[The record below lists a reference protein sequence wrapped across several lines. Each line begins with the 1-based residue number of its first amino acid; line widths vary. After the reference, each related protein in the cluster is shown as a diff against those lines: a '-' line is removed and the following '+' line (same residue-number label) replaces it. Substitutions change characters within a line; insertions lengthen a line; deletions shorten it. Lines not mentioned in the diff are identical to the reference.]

1 MKQGRE
7 RAIEMVKRQLLR
19 RSRPRLQMFLILS
32 VTGAAGFLLSFAL
45 LHIGLTRMWLRYPL
59 VILLAYC
66 IFLLILRFWLFS
78 HSRMRR
84 AHDDPATLDVDASVL
99 DLIPTDGLKS
109 AAEAFKLG
117 GGGDF
122 GGGGAGGSWTES
134 LGSMSEATQGSG
146 GGILSGGGGGGGGS
160 SLDLDL
166 DLDEGWLIILALV
179 AIFGALIASLYVV
192 YIAPALLAEIL
203 VDGLLVTGLY
213 KRMKGAEQAKDEGQ
227 VNWLRT
233 AVRKTLLPA
242 LVVALFFSIGG
253 YLFQRAVPNAHSIG
267 DVWKSQTTGKDE
279 R

>member
-45 LHIGLTRMWLRYPL
+45 LHVGITRMWLRYPV

-84 AHDDPATLDVDASVL
+84 TNMDSSTPDIDASVL
-99 DLIPTDGLKS
+99 DLIPTDGLSS
-109 AAEAFKLG
+109 AAEAFKFG

-134 LGSMSEATQGSG
+134 LSSMAEAPQGSG
-146 GGILSGGGGGGGGS
+146 GGILSGGGGS
-160 SLDLDL
+160 SLDFDL

-179 AIFGALIASLYVV
+179 AIFGGLIASLYVV

-203 VDGLLVTGLY
+203 ADGLLMTGLY
-213 KRMKGAEQAKDEGQ
+213 KRMKGAEQAKGAGQ
-227 VNWLRT
+227 INWLRT

-253 YLFQRAVPNAHSIG
+253 YLFQRAVPTARSIG